1 MFGNGMTEW
10 LLVFVVG
17 LLVLGPDRLPT
28 VVRSVGRV
36 IGRAKGMLAD
46 VQRELSDSVPADEL
60 KELSDNVK
68 MLRPSN
74 VKKLVRRVVVD
85 EVTDVERKQG

>member
-17 LLVLGPDRLPT
+17 LLVLGPERLPA
-28 VVRSVGRV
+28 VIRWVGRLA
-36 IGRAKGMLAD
+36 GRAKGMLAE
-46 VQRELSDSVPADEL
+46 VQQELSEAVPADEL
-60 KELSDNVK
+60 KELSDNVRT
-68 MLRPSN
+68 LRTSN

-85 EVTDVERKQG
+85 EVERKQG

>member
-28 VVRSVGRV
+28 VVRAVGRV
-36 IGRAKGMLAD
+36 VGRAKGMLAE

-60 KELSDNVK
+60 KDLSDNVK

-85 EVTDVERKQG
+85 EVEVVDRKQG